1 VQSLFWL
8 FAVRAGW
15 ALLLVAATISGLLNS
30 GWRRCRLCLGCRDH
44 LYLGSPN
51 TAGDVLFHCM
61 RLLSHR
67 TYTLYLRTEA
77 RTNPRH
83 MSLVTCS
90 SIELVVSI
98 DQAFN
103 WSWLDHRF
111 GQQLP
116 TEITSSM

>member
-1 VQSLFWL
+1 M
-8 FAVRAGW
+8 
-15 ALLLVAATISGLLNS
+15 
-30 GWRRCRLCLGCRDH
+30 
-44 LYLGSPN
+44 
-51 TAGDVLFHCM
+51 LFHCM

-67 TYTLYLRTEA
+67 TYTLYLRTEV

-83 MSLVTCS
+83 MSLVMCS

-98 DQAFN
+98 YQALN